1 MKENDRILNYLKGN
15 RKGKEANRLEREAL
29 KDAFLYEALEGLTT
43 FAEDP
48 VRDIEVLNKKIYK
61 KLRPSWWLWYRGWV
75 AVGILLIGAGGV
87 WFCSEF
93 LFPGKFCSNNI
104 MTAKVEIQDTFEA
117 SQEVLQDS
125 LSELKQM
132 PEVES
137 EDKGLRRDEAVP
149 MAKKLVLTSV
159 SVPVVPEPV
168 CGFDR
173 FNRYL
178 RDSLR
183 YPEDALQQKL
193 QGKIKLSF
201 VVNKAGR
208 PSHIRVVE
216 WINHSCNQEAIRL
229 LIDGP
234 AWTYT
239 GSADTVYVIVPF
251 RLSGSQ
257 HSTSDKK

>member
-1 MKENDRILNYLKGN
+1 MKGNDRILNYLKGN

-48 VRDIEVLNKKIYK
+48 VRDIEILNKKIYK
-61 KLRPSWWLWYRGWV
+61 KLRPSLWLWYKGCV
-75 AVGILLIGAGGV
+75 AVVILLVGV
-87 WFCSEF
+87 FSGWFCSEF
-93 LFPGKFCSNNI
+93 LFSGKSFQHNMI
-104 MTAKVEIQDTFEA
+104 TAKLEIRDTSEV
-117 SQEVLQDS
+117 SQTVLRDS
-125 LSELKQM
+125 LPELKRM
-132 PEVES
+132 PAVAD
-137 EDKGLRRDEAVP
+137 DKDLQRDEAVP
-149 MAKKLVLTSV
+149 VVAELVLAPEPA
-159 SVPVVPEPV
+159 PVMPEPV
-168 CGFDR
+168 RGFDH

-216 WINHSCNQEAIRL
+216 WINHSCNHEAIRL
-229 LIDGP
+229 LNEGP

-251 RLSGSQ
+251 RLPGNRRSASG
-257 HSTSDKK
+257 KK